1 MIVAV
6 ICERMGWTSRLY
18 YEQPLHFTELLIR
31 KLDIDNKN
39 GSAAAKKAR
48 AGSGVK

>member
-1 MIVAV
+1 VRGEMIVAV
-6 ICERMGWTSRLY
+6 ICERMGWTYRQY

-39 GSAAAKKAR
+39 SSAASKRAR
-48 AGSGVK
+48 P

>member
-6 ICERMGWTSRLY
+6 ICERMGWTYRQY

-31 KLDIDNKN
+31 KLDIDNRN